1 MVGTPR
7 LAWEVLVELVP
18 GAFEDLRDVV
28 VRRATLDI
36 DLPGVAGLRL
46 TMGRLGDR
54 LVLVGLEPIVTG
66 STVVAPPGTGPAPTE
81 VPLAVALL
89 ALGRPVPV
97 LATGTVLQRAVLAA
111 LVAVPAGTTVTY
123 GELAVRAGARGAA
136 RAAAR
141 AIATNPVPLVLPCH
155 RVVPAAGGIGAY
167 GWGSEVKAAL
177 LALEGAGVPAGR
189 RAPAAVIR

>member
-1 MVGTPR
+1 MIGTER
-7 LAWEVLVELVP
+7 LAWDVPVELVP
-18 GAFEDLRDVV
+18 GAVGDLHEVL
-28 VRRATLDI
+28 VRRVTLDV
-36 DLPGVAGLRL
+36 DLPGVVDLRL
-46 TMGRLGDR
+46 TTGRLGDR
-54 LVLVGLEPIVTG
+54 LVLAGLEVIADE
-66 STVVAPPGTGPAPTE
+66 SASDGPVDAAAS
-81 VPLAVALL
+81 PLSSLRMALL

-97 LATGTVLQRAVLAA
+97 LVVGTVLRRAVLAA
-111 LVAVPAGTTVTY
+111 LVAVPAGATVTY
-123 GELAVRAGARGAA
+123 GELAARAGARGSA

-141 AIATNPVPLVLPCH
+141 VMATNPVPLVLPCH